1 MCVQFNIFYSIL
13 IFVPNIWESY
23 QVGLSEGGEGTNSK
37 MHVQFNILHSILI
50 FLPNIWG
57 SYQSWLLSEAGRAQ
71 ILNIP
76 KDTQKLIRLDVCKG
90 QEQHVALDARL
101 TVSFSAFCVKC
112 ICICIWCTAH
122 NHSRIAIWECFLNA
136 STKLWEFIQKVA
148 VYFNIHGCLNNISYV
163 AVFPASSHVSL
174 SLHNFSGLNL
184 NQLSLYYQILSLN
197 IINTKIS
204 KYIS

>member
-1 MCVQFNIFYSIL
+1 M
-13 IFVPNIWESY
+13 PNIWESY

-50 FLPNIWG
+50 CLPNIWG

-122 NHSRIAIWECFLNA
+122 NHSRIAIWECFLNVL
-136 STKLWEFIQKVA
+136 KILE
-148 VYFNIHGCLNNISYV
+148 NISLK
-163 AVFPASSHVSL
+163 VFYKCIRPCHCLCLHLLSFESL
-174 SLHNFSGLNL
+174 FKRLQFISTFMDVW
-184 NQLSLYYQILSLN
+184 
-197 IINTKIS
+197 II
-204 KYIS
+204 YHM